1 MTARFEVSIDGVS
14 GGAAPTHAAPLRVDP
29 ASAREL
35 ELFVSRLPP
44 DADGTVTRPV
54 VAWRGD
60 IRTVID
66 VTVRRSE
73 TGAWQLLLGGARDEG
88 VAPDR
93 EFPVDARLEDL
104 STMVWITDAD
114 RLARWFNRAWLDYV
128 GADLAAELGWGW
140 MRHLHD
146 DDVFGLLETYES
158 AQQEVRGFE
167 HTARVAD
174 AAGAYAWLRVRATP
188 QLVDGSFAGFVGMCT
203 RVDDAPGPGRRAG
216 SELVDL
222 LPAAD
227 ERSVAHA
234 IDRLARLDTALELA
248 RPADTVEAG
257 LLRRIVAAWVA
268 RHEPLRDR
276 DDEVVLAVHEAVTN
290 CVRHAYEDV
299 GRVSLCCELRDGQ
312 AEFRI
317 RDWGQW
323 KSPDPAIAHRGILL
337 MDGLADESA
346 IEHLPDGTEVRLR
359 FRT

>member
-1 MTARFEVSIDGVS
+1 MTARFEVSIEGVGDDATAS
-14 GGAAPTHAAPLRVDP
+14 MPEVRVDP

-35 ELFVSRLPP
+35 ELFLSRIPR
-44 DADGTVTRPV
+44 DAVGMVTRPV

-60 IRTVID
+60 VRTVID

-73 TGAWQLLLGGARDEG
+73 SGAWQLLVGGTRDDG

-93 EFPVDARLEDL
+93 EISVDARLDDL
-104 STMVWITDAD
+104 STMVWITDAE
-114 RLARWFNRAWLDYV
+114 RLARWFNRAWLDFV
-128 GADLAAELGWGW
+128 GADLASDLGWGW

-146 DDVFGLLETYES
+146 DDVLGLLEAYET
-158 AQQEVRGFE
+158 AQREERGFE
-167 HTARVAD
+167 HTARVA
-174 AAGAYAWLRVRATP
+174 AADGAYAWLRVRATP
-188 QLVDGSFAGFVGMCT
+188 RVTDGVFAGFVGMCT
-203 RVDDAPGPGRRAG
+203 RVDAAPEPGAG
-216 SELVDL
+216 SQLVDL

-227 ERSVAHA
+227 DRSTAHA
-234 IDRLARLDTALELA
+234 IYRLARLDTALEIA

-268 RHEPLRDR
+268 QHEPLRDR

-290 CVRHAYEDV
+290 CVRHAYPGTS
-299 GRVSLCCELRDGQ
+299 GRVSISCELHARQ

-323 KSPDPAIAHRGILL
+323 KPPDPAVVHRGILL
-337 MDGLADESA
+337 MDGLADEA
-346 IEHLPDGTEVRLR
+346 TVEHLRDGTEVVLR

>member
-1 MTARFEVSIDGVS
+1 MTARFEVSIEGVS
-14 GGAAPTHAAPLRVDP
+14 TGTGPASTSEVRVDP

-60 IRTVID
+60 VRTVID

-73 TGAWQLLLGGARDEG
+73 SGAWRLLLGGARDEG
-88 VAPDR
+88 TAPDR
-93 EFPVDARLEDL
+93 EIAVDARLEDL

-114 RLARWFNRAWLDYV
+114 RLARWFNRAWLDFV
-128 GADLAAELGWGW
+128 GADLASELGWGW
-140 MRHLHD
+140 MRHVHED
-146 DDVFGLLETYES
+146 DMFGLLEAYES
-158 AQQEVRGFE
+158 AQQAVHGFE

-188 QLVDGSFAGFVGMCT
+188 RVADGEFTGFVGMCT
-203 RVDDAPGPGRRAG
+203 RVDAASDSGAG
-216 SELVDL
+216 SALVDL

-227 ERSVAHA
+227 ERTTAHA
-234 IDRLARLDTALELA
+234 VDRLARLDTALEIA
-248 RPADTVEAG
+248 RPADTVQAG

-268 RHEPLRDR
+268 QHERLRTR

-290 CVRHAYEDV
+290 CVRHAYTDTP
-299 GRVSLCCELRDGQ
+299 GRVSLSCELRDGQ
-312 AEFRI
+312 AVFRV

-323 KSPDPAIAHRGILL
+323 KSPDPTIAHRGILL
-337 MDGLADESA
+337 IDGLADEA
-346 IEHLPDGTEVRLR
+346 EIEHLADGTEVVLR
-359 FRT
+359 FRI